1 MVSARLTAFKL
12 GGSVGANSAASV
24 ARLPWDPGNFEP
36 RNPFQHPRDVLA
48 EVGHAL
54 MGVPQNTERYWPR
67 EQLIEFVFPLDQKFR
82 HVIEIKRRI
91 LVIRQRLAE
100 MKLAGQASAQ
110 DLLRTPT
117 AEILKGRVCHLAVDR
132 DITLPIGM
140 NDAATRRQAAHYIV
154 VHAQRVEHT
163 HRVEEEMRRVDGIA
177 ADIEDH
183 RHIARRGRS

>member
-1 MVSARLTAFKL
+1 MVSAGLTAFKP

-24 ARLPWDPGNFEP
+24 ARLPWDPGDFEP

-67 EQLIEFVFPLDQKFR
+67 EQLIEFAFPLDQKFR
-82 HVIEIKRRI
+82 HVIEIKRGI

-100 MKLAGQASAQ
+100 MKLAGQALAQ

-117 AEILKGRVCHLAVDR
+117 AEILKGRVFHLAVDR

-140 NDAATRRQAAHYIV
+140 NDAATRRRAAHYIGI
-154 VHAQRVEHT
+154 HAQRVEHT
-163 HRVEEEMRRVDGIA
+163 HRIEEEMRRVDGIA
-177 ADIEDH
+177 ANIEDH
-183 RHIARRGRS
+183 QHIARRERP